1 MTNANTQFAALLRP
15 TKALH
20 THDCECC
27 RLVANLYSAEHTHHD
42 VYTCEG
48 GNSLVIRHGSDGPDY
63 SSFPLEIARLVAAQD
78 SMWAAAVQALDDSPA

>member
-1 MTNANTQFAALLRP
+1 MTNATTHFATLLRP

-27 RLVANLYSAEHTHHD
+27 KLVANLYSSEHTHHD

-48 GNSLVIRHGSDGPDY
+48 GDSLIVRHGGEGPDY
-63 SSFPLEIARLVAAQD
+63 SSFPLAIAQLVAQQD
-78 SMWAAAVQALDDSPA
+78 PMWAAAVAALEPAPS